1 MSRSNKSY
9 VKRHVKLISYLK
21 VKPLSFDEIYNKLQN
36 HLEDFTSYSLRTFQR
51 DVKAIESLYAFHIKY
66 NRITMKYELEENE
79 NNTSNHR
86 MVESIE
92 LVDILSANSPKTVLL
107 DSRKAQTGTERFEE
121 ILHAIDS
128 KYKMRMNYKKFGEDK
143 EKYRVIYPLAIK
155 ESRFRWYLIA
165 EDETDHVV
173 KTFAFDR
180 ITALSATEEP
190 YVLKKSYDIEQL
202 FQDYIGINR
211 QLMYEKTRVV
221 LETENVNQVYYLQS
235 LPLHSSQKIEAVNE
249 KKYKITFDIIITYD
263 FILELMYM
271 ASSVKVCEPMFLV
284 EEIQSELEKAL
295 ALYWV

>member
-9 VKRHVKLISYLK
+9 VKRHIKLINYLK

-51 DVKAIESLYAFHIKY
+51 DVKAIESLYSFQIKY
-66 NRITMKYELEENE
+66 NRTTLKYELEEKE

-92 LVDILSANSPKTVLL
+92 LVDILSTNSPKTVLL

-128 KYKMRMNYKKFGEDK
+128 KYKMRMNYKKFGEAK

-190 YVLKKSYDIEQL
+190 YVLKKSYDLEQL

-235 LPLHSSQKIEAVNE
+235 LPLHSSQKIEEIKNGTYQV
-249 KKYKITFDIIITYD
+249 TLDIVITYD

-271 ASSVKVCEPMFLV
+271 ASTVKAVEPAFLV
-284 EEIQSELEKAL
+284 DQIKQELQKGL
-295 ALYWV
+295 ALYTS